1 MDDFLCAIV
10 FREFMEKKNKTV
22 TFSMRSQNT
31 CFRQKKQNKW
41 ENRVSGPTC
50 QHFSSMFPGLLFLG
64 GTSHG
69 RWNSSRQTPTC
80 RVAPKHRCLWTN
92 WTNLAKTVENV
103 SASVKKGCWIQTF
116 TSFFVVFIEFLNP
129 LKFPFHSNQPSGL
142 PLWISLLSW
151 IGAYWVSRSGH

>member
-1 MDDFLCAIV
+1 
-10 FREFMEKKNKTV
+10 
-22 TFSMRSQNT
+22 MRSQNT

-92 WTNLAKTVENV
+92 WTNLAKTVETV
-103 SASVKKGCWIQTF
+103 SVQVLKKAVEYKPSLPSLSSSLSSWILSSSLLTLISLRAS
-116 TSFFVVFIEFLNP
+116 L
-129 LKFPFHSNQPSGL
+129 SGL
-142 PLWISLLSW
+142 ACCPGLEPTGFPGLVTNSTLLCQPFT
-151 IGAYWVSRSGH
+151 IRDCE